1 MDWSKVR
8 SALVTIAPWIAGTF
22 GTPAAGVAVKAIC
35 GVLGADSN
43 SATPESIQA
52 AISGATPDQLLALKQ
67 ADLKHQEFMAQLGYD
82 NLAKLAQAT
91 VDDRDSA
98 RKRESAVKDRTP
110 AVLAALAVLGFVGL
124 IGVVIYGFTPAEPM
138 RDGFWML
145 AGAAMVT
152 YKDVYGYYF
161 GSSAGSHA
169 KDATISDL
177 SKPD

>member
-1 MDWSKVR
+1 MDWSKVK
-8 SALVTIAPWIAGTF
+8 SAIGQIAPWLAGTF
-22 GTPAAGVAVKAIC
+22 GTPAAGVAVKGLCSIF
-35 GVLGADSN
+35 GLDSA
-43 SATPESIQA
+43 SATPDSVSA
-52 AISGATPDQLLALKQ
+52 AIAGATPDQLLALKQ

-82 NLAKLAQAT
+82 SLNKLAQAT

-98 RKRESAVKDRTP
+98 RKREAAVKDRTP
-110 AVLAALAVLGFVGL
+110 AVLAALAVVGFVGL

-145 AGAAMVT
+145 AGAAIAT

-177 SKPD
+177 SKP

>member
-1 MDWSKVR
+1 MDWSKIK

-22 GTPAAGVAVKAIC
+22 GTPAAGVAVKALC
-35 GVLGADSN
+35 GVLGLDSN
-43 SATPESIQA
+43 SATPESVQA
-52 AISGATPDQLLALKQ
+52 AIAGATPDQLLALKQ

-98 RKRESAVKDRTP
+98 RKREAEIKDRTP

-124 IGVVIYGFTPAEPM
+124 VSVVIYGFAPAEPM

-145 AGAAMVT
+145 AGAAIAT

-177 SKPD
+177 SKPN